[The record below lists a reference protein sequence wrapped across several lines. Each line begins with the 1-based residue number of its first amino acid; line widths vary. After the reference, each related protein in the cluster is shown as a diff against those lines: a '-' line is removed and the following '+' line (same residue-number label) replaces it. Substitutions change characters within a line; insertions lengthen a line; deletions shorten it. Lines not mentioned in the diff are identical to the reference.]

1 MQETIFER
9 LKANDKSIAKKA
21 IAAKCDGRLV
31 DLSRTMI
38 GDIVPIM
45 PTDIEGLEV
54 IRHSTA
60 HILAMAV
67 KQLYP
72 QVQITIGPVIEEG
85 FYYDFA
91 FADDTKLTPEDFP
104 KIEKQMQRIVKSNLV
119 ITREEISREDAI
131 TYFESIGEHYKADII
146 RDIPSNELLTLYDQG
161 GFKDL
166 CRGPH
171 VPSTGKLG
179 AFKLLKSAGAY
190 WRGDSNN
197 PMLQRIYGT
206 AWATKE
212 DLAHHLKQ
220 LEERERRNHKRIAEQ
235 ADLFH
240 FQSEAPGM
248 VFWHPK
254 GWYAYQAIIAYVRD
268 YYLQYDYQEV
278 NTPMLIDRS
287 LWERSG
293 HWDKF
298 QENMFG
304 VESDKRQYAIKPMN
318 CPGHVQVFNDHL
330 RSYRD
335 LPYRIAEFGVC
346 HRYEPSGTLQ
356 GLMRLR
362 AFVQDDGH
370 IFCTREQIA
379 SEVLAFIEQALT
391 VYRHFGFDDVKVKLS
406 TRPEKRVGSDEIWDH
421 AESVLEEILEKSD
434 LDWALQ
440 EGEGAFYGP
449 KLEFSLNDS
458 LGRVWQCGTVQLDFS
473 MPERLGASYI
483 TQSGE
488 KAVPVMLHRAI
499 LGSLERFF
507 GILIENTGGWLP
519 LWMTPTQAV
528 IAGISDKHVEY
539 CESVRKSL
547 QSSGLRIKHDQRSEK
562 IGYKIR
568 EHALAKIPYMVIVGD
583 QEIENGTISVRGGQ
597 GEKYDGISLEQ
608 FVSMIQEVVV
618 K

>member
-1 MQETIFER
+1 MQKTIFER
-9 LKANDKSIAKKA
+9 LKSEDKKLAKKA
-21 IAAKCDGRLV
+21 IAARCNGVLV
-31 DLSRTMI
+31 DLSSTMSGEI
-38 GDIVPIM
+38 TPIYPDDTVGIDI
-45 PTDIEGLEV
+45 

-60 HILAMAV
+60 HLLAMAV
-67 KQLYP
+67 KDLYP
-72 QVQITIGPVIEEG
+72 DVQITIGPVIDEG

-91 FADDTKLTPEDFP
+91 FSDDTKITPDDFQ
-104 KIEKQMQRIVKSNLV
+104 KIEKKMRQLVKNNLP
-119 ITREEISREDAI
+119 IAREEISRDEAI
-131 TYFESIGEHYKADII
+131 AYFESIGEQYKAEII
-146 RDIPSNELLTLYDQG
+146 RDIPGDEVLTLYDQG

-179 AFKLLKSAGAY
+179 AFKLLKCAGAY

-197 PMLQRIYGT
+197 PMLQRVYGT

-212 DLAHHLKQ
+212 DLDTYLTQ
-220 LEERERRNHKRIAEQ
+220 LEEREKRNHKRIAEQ

-248 VFWHPK
+248 IFWHPK
-254 GWYAYQAIIAYVRD
+254 GWQAYQSIVAYMRD
-268 YYLQYDYQEV
+268 YFIQHGYYEV
-278 NTPMLIDRS
+278 NTPQLIDRS
-287 LWERSG
+287 LWEKSG

-304 VESDKRQYAIKPMN
+304 VESEKRSYALKPMN
-318 CPGHVQVFNDHL
+318 CPGHVQVFNDQL

-370 IFCTREQIA
+370 IFCTTEQIET
-379 SEVLAFIEQALT
+379 EVLAFIEQALKI
-391 VYRHFGFDDVKVKLS
+391 YRHFGFDDVKVKLS
-406 TRPEKRVGSDEIWDH
+406 TRPEKRVGSDEVWDH
-421 AESVLEEILEKSD
+421 AESVLEKILDHSELSWD
-434 LDWALQ
+434 LQ

-449 KLEFSLNDS
+449 KLEFNLNDS

-507 GILIENTGGWLP
+507 GIVIENTGGWLP
-519 LWMTPTQAV
+519 LWMAPVQAV
-528 IAGISDKHVEY
+528 IAGISDKHADY
-539 CESVRKSL
+539 CDEVYQSL
-547 QSSGLRIKHDQRSEK
+547 RQAGIRVQQDQRSEK

-568 EHALAKIPYMVIVGD
+568 EHTLAKVPFMIIVGD
-583 QEIENGTISVRGGQ
+583 QEVQNNTISVRGGQ
-597 GEKYDGISLEQ
+597 GEKHDGITIEQ
-608 FVSMIQEVVV
+608 FISMIQEVVN
-618 K
+618 

>member
-1 MQETIFER
+1 MQSIYEQFKSR
-9 LKANDKSIAKKA
+9 DKKIAKQA
-21 IAAKCDGRLV
+21 IAGRCNGVLLDLHRTV
-31 DLSRTMI
+31 DNQAEPVMA
-38 GDIVPIM
+38 GEKD
-45 PTDIEGLEV
+45 GLEI

-67 KQLYP
+67 KELYP
-72 QVQITIGPVIEEG
+72 DVQITIGPVIEEG

-91 FADDTKLTPEDFP
+91 FADETRLTPEDFP
-104 KIEKQMQRIVKSNLV
+104 KIEKAMQKIVKKNLP
-119 ITREEISREDAI
+119 IQREEISRDDAI
-131 TYFESIGEHYKADII
+131 SYFESIGENYKAEII
-146 RDIPSNELLTLYDQG
+146 RDIPQDEMLTLYDQG

-179 AFKLLKSAGAY
+179 AFKLLKVAGAY

-197 PMLQRIYGT
+197 PMLQRVYGT
-206 AWATKE
+206 AWDSKE
-212 DLAHHLKQ
+212 VLDKYLEQLK
-220 LEERERRNHKRIAEQ
+220 EREKRNHKRIGEQ

-254 GWYAYQAIIAYVRD
+254 GWYAYQAMIRYVRD
-268 YYLQYDYQEV
+268 YYVDNGYQEI
-278 NTPMLIDRS
+278 NTPMLIDCT
-287 LWERSG
+287 LWEKSG

-304 VESDKRQYAIKPMN
+304 VESDKRHYAIKPMN
-318 CPGHVQVFNDHL
+318 CPGHIQVFNDNL
-330 RSYRD
+330 KSYRD
-335 LPYRIAEFGVC
+335 LPYRLAEFGTC

-370 IFCTREQIA
+370 IFCSEDQIE
-379 SEVLAFIEQALT
+379 SEVMAFIDHALA
-391 VYRHFGFDDVKVKLS
+391 VYKHFGFDDVMIRLS
-406 TRPEKRVGSDEIWDH
+406 TRPEKRVGTDAIWDH
-421 AESVLEEILEKSD
+421 SEAVLEKILNDSK
-434 LDWALQ
+434 LDWELA

-449 KLEFSLNDS
+449 KLEFNLKDS
-458 LGRVWQCGTVQLDFS
+458 LSRIWQCGTVQLDFS

-483 TQSGE
+483 NQAGE
-488 KAVPVMLHRAI
+488 KTIPVMLHRAI

-507 GILIENTGGWLP
+507 GIVVENTGGWLP
-519 LWMTPTQAV
+519 LWMVETQV
-528 IAGISDKHVEY
+528 VVSGITDKHLPY
-539 CESVRKSL
+539 CDTILELLKAAGVRA
-547 QSSGLRIKHDQRSEK
+547 RIDARSEK

-568 EHALAKIPYMVIVGD
+568 EHTLARVPYLIIIGD
-583 QEIENGTISVRGGQ
+583 QEVENKTISVRGGK
-597 GEKYDGISLEQ
+597 GEKYDGISCEE
-608 FVSMIQEVVV
+608 FISMILG